1 MRAIFTGTEQDLIE
15 CGFWEKTV
23 GFYGAGDYIP
33 QQWYIYDF
41 SYKHKEYR
49 VQTNI
54 IDYFSDEK
62 FTRLYLLKEGKNKQY
77 KNCKDWYSCK
87 NWKIF
92 NKWLDKCKKKN
103 NIPAIQDLIDKNLV
117 RWE

>member
-1 MRAIFTGTEQDLIE
+1 MKAIFAGTEQDLIE
-15 CGFWEKTV
+15 CGFFEKTV
-23 GFYGAGDYIP
+23 SFYGLGDYIP
-33 QQWYIYDF
+33 QQWHIYDF

-54 IDYFSDEK
+54 IDYYSNEK
-62 FTRLYLLKEGKNKQY
+62 FTSLYLLKAGKHKQY

-92 NKWLDKCKKKN
+92 FKWLDKSKKKN
-103 NIPAIQDLIDKNLV
+103 YIPTIQDLIDKNLV